1 MKVIVFGTSDFA
13 KQIGFYISQSK
24 QYELAYFCVNK
35 NFYVDTEFMG
45 KKILIF
51 EDDLVNLSNTEFKF
65 IVAVGYKHMRNRK
78 KIFEMIKS
86 KGYCLINYIHST
98 VTMMGEIKGEGNII
112 LANTTLEPFSEVY
125 DNNIIW
131 SNSLL
136 CHDSIVGSHNFIAAS
151 SIIGGFSK
159 VLENNFIGLNSV
171 VKENVV
177 VNKEVLIGAKS
188 LVLKSP
194 EDYSVYY
201 GIPAVKIKEHK
212 ETGIELQAVN

>member
-24 QYELAYFCVNK
+24 EYELAYFCVNK
-35 NFYVDTEFMG
+35 DYYTENEFID
-45 KKILIF
+45 KRILVF
-51 EDDLVNLSNTEFKF
+51 EEDLDNLPRTEFKF
-65 IVAVGYKHMRNRK
+65 VIAVGYKQMRIRK
-78 KIFEMIKS
+78 KIFEMIKN
-86 KGYCLINYIHST
+86 KGFNLINFIHPT
-98 VTMMGEIKGEGNII
+98 ATIMGKIKGEGNII
-112 LANTTLEPFSEVY
+112 LSNVIVEPFSEIY

-151 SIIGGFSK
+151 SVIGGFSK
-159 VLENNFIGLNSV
+159 VLENNFIGFNSV
-171 VKENVV
+171 VKENIIID
-177 VNKEVLIGAKS
+177 KEVLIGAKS

-212 ETGIELQAVN
+212 ETGIKV